1 MAVNTRYVSR
11 KQKLAHLK
19 TVANDAVRRVAANTA
34 AWRGFLRFYAG
45 FYKYS
50 FSEALL
56 IYEQAPPAPPPAAS

>member
-1 MAVNTRYVSR
+1 MAVNTGYMSR

-19 TVANDAVRRVAANTA
+19 KLANDAVRKVAASTA

-56 IYEQAPPAPPPAAS
+56 IHEQAPRATA